1 MLKSTQSLSIA
12 SCLSCIAANRLV
24 LSLRGL
30 CYIEDIG
37 NTTIATTN
45 SKLVYELGTSS
56 QFRECSSTFAV
67 VSSHYEAVGV
77 AMEEMNFHPREQA
90 V

>member
-1 MLKSTQSLSIA
+1 MSTQSLSIA

-30 CYIEDIG
+30 CYIEDFG

-45 SKLVYELGTSS
+45 SKLFYEVGTSS
-56 QFRECSSTFAV
+56 QFRERNSTFAV
-67 VSSHYEAVGV
+67 VSSHYEAVDV
-77 AMEEMNFHPREQA
+77 AMEEVEFNPREQA

>member
-1 MLKSTQSLSIA
+1 MSTRSHSIA

-24 LSLRGL
+24 LSIRGL
-30 CYIEDIG
+30 CYIDYFG

-45 SKLVYELGTSS
+45 SKRDHGFGTSI
-56 QFRECSSTFAV
+56 QFRDRNSTFAV
-67 VSSHYEAVGV
+67 VSSHYEAVDV
-77 AMEEMNFHPREQA
+77 AMEEVDPNRREQT

>member
-1 MLKSTQSLSIA
+1 MSTRPISFA
-12 SCLSCIAANRLV
+12 VCLSCIAANRLV

-30 CYIEDIG
+30 YFTQDLG

-45 SKLVYELGTSS
+45 GKTVYNLRGLN
-56 QFRECSSTFAV
+56 QFRGYNSTFAV
-67 VSSHYEAVGV
+67 VPSSPEAVDATVEDEDFNRGD
-77 AMEEMNFHPREQA
+77 QA